1 MGRLEDLVAAQ
12 HRRYLQLQ
20 HRAADLTGRLWDEF
34 GGPGDDNL
42 AAFVG
47 HVAPVVVGARQHT
60 ADLMA
65 GYLSL
70 VVRNNVP
77 VDVRSVIGGLR
88 GGTPL
93 DIVYA
98 RPIITMRSALAD
110 GRDLTEAS
118 NVARDRATSTARMD
132 VILANRAAA
141 VDGMSRSDRIAGYR
155 RVPTGNSCPYC
166 VGAADQEYGSDE
178 LMPIHNNC
186 DCGVAPIV
194 GAHDPGRILNRS
206 LPDLGADAPTSA
218 VHEHG
223 ELGPV
228 LSDAD
233 HDFAG
238 PDDVAA

>member
-1 MGRLEDLVAAQ
+1 MGRLEDLVGAQ
-12 HRRYLQLQ
+12 HRRYVQLQ
-20 HRAADLTGRLWDEF
+20 HRAADLVGRAWDEF

-47 HVAPVVVGARQHT
+47 QVSPIVLGARQHT
-60 ADLMA
+60 IDLMA

-70 VVRNNVP
+70 VVRTNVP
-77 VDVRSVIGGLR
+77 VDVRSVLDAIR
-88 GGTPL
+88 GGVPI
-93 DIVYA
+93 DVVYG
-98 RPIITMRSALAD
+98 RPVISMRSALAE
-110 GRDLTEAS
+110 GRDLADAEAI
-118 NVARDRATSTARMD
+118 ARDRAVSAGRTD

-141 VDGMSRSDRIAGYR
+141 VDGMSRTDRIAGYR
-155 RVPTGNSCPYC
+155 RVPTDRSCAYC
-166 VGAADQEYGSDE
+166 VGASGDEYASDQ

-194 GAHDPGRILNRS
+194 GGHDPGRILNRS
-206 LPDLGADAPTSA
+206 LPELSADAPTAA

-233 HDFAG
+233 HDFTG
-238 PDDVAA
+238 PEDLAA